1 MENFVNLMKWI
12 LSVMFLPLGGSIIV
26 KNIFENNF
34 DLSFWILV
42 VIYVVLCICAG
53 FRLHLFEKGED
64 D

>member
-12 LSVMFLPLGGSIIV
+12 LSVMFLPLGGSMIV

-34 DLSFWILV
+34 DLAFWILV
-42 VIYVVLCICAG
+42 VIYVVLCTCVG
-53 FRLHLFEKGED
+53 FCLHLFEKGED

>member
-1 MENFVNLMKWI
+1 MGNFVDLMKWI

-42 VIYVVLCICAG
+42 VIYVVLCICVG
-53 FRLHLFEKGED
+53 FRLYLFEEGED
-64 D
+64 A

>member
-1 MENFVNLMKWI
+1 MGNFVDLMKWI

-34 DLSFWILV
+34 NLVFWILV
-42 VIYVVLCICAG
+42 IIYITFCACVG
-53 FRLHLFEKGED
+53 FCLYLLEKGED

>member
-1 MENFVNLMKWI
+1 MENFVDLMKWI

-42 VIYVVLCICAG
+42 VIYVVLCTCVG
-53 FRLHLFEKGED
+53 FRLYLFEKGED

>member
-1 MENFVNLMKWI
+1 MENFVDLMKWI

-42 VIYVVLCICAG
+42 IIYIALCACVG
-53 FRLHLFEKGED
+53 FCLYLFEKGEND
-64 D
+64 

>member
-1 MENFVNLMKWI
+1 MGNFVDLMKWI

-42 VIYVVLCICAG
+42 VIYVVLCICVG
-53 FRLHLFEKGED
+53 FRLYLFEGRGR
-64 D
+64 

>member
-1 MENFVNLMKWI
+1 MGNFVDLMKWI

-42 VIYVVLCICAG
+42 VIYVVLCICVG
-53 FRLHLFEKGED
+53 FRLYLFEEGRR
-64 D
+64 

>member
-1 MENFVNLMKWI
+1 MGNFVNLIKWI

-42 VIYVVLCICAG
+42 VIYVVLCICVG
-53 FRLHLFEKGED
+53 FRLYLFEEGED

>member
-1 MENFVNLMKWI
+1 MGNFVNLMKWI

-42 VIYVVLCICAG
+42 VIYVVLCIYVG
-53 FRLHLFEKGED
+53 FRLYLFEKGED

>member
-1 MENFVNLMKWI
+1 MGNFVDLMKWI

-42 VIYVVLCICAG
+42 VIYVALCACIG
-53 FRLHLFEKGED
+53 FSLYLFEKGED

>member
-1 MENFVNLMKWI
+1 MGNFVDLMKWI

-42 VIYVVLCICAG
+42 IIYIALCACVG
-53 FRLHLFEKGED
+53 FYLYLFEKGED

>member
-1 MENFVNLMKWI
+1 MGNFVDLMKWI
-12 LSVMFLPLGGSIIV
+12 LSVMFLPLGGSMIV

-42 VIYVVLCICAG
+42 VIYVVLCICVG
-53 FRLHLFEKGED
+53 FRLCLFEEGED